1 MRTEYCNKAK
11 TTSVSVRAATMSTT
25 ANGLI
30 MHFSFIINTF
40 SQKKNTLYNCGD
52 DAQNAQHKQNAT
64 RKVWKNYAQGI
75 QKHLTT
81 AELSVS
87 VNSD

>member
-1 MRTEYCNKAK
+1 
-11 TTSVSVRAATMSTT
+11 MSIT

-30 MHFSFIINTF
+30 MYFSFIIKAF
-40 SQKKNTLYNCGD
+40 SQKKNTLYNCGND
-52 DAQNAQHKQNAT
+52 AQHKQNAT

-81 AELSVS
+81 AELSIS
-87 VNSD
+87 FNSD